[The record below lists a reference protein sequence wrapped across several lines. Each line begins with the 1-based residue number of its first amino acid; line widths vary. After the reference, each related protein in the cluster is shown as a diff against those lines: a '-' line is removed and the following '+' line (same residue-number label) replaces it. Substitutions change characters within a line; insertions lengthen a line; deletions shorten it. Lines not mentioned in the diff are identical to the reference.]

1 MIQQVVSTSAGV
13 MFRVYGSPAVR
24 VMGTV
29 STTLSVSQHCL
40 PTPVA
45 PTITTPAFVPEVS
58 TAVAVPPEVHVP
70 ERKAST

>member
-1 MIQQVVSTSAGV
+1 MQHSMSTSTGV
-13 MFRVYGSPAVR
+13 MVKAYGSPAVR

-29 STTLSVSQHCL
+29 SATTLSVSQHCL

-45 PTITTPAFVPEVS
+45 STHDIPARVPEVS